1 MARLRYFQGST
12 LVETLVS
19 MTLILIIMGASFTAL
34 SGIAQSTKNQARFR
48 ASFIVKD
55 ILANENPGSLKD
67 TSQAD
72 YGGFFIERELLP
84 FDDSS
89 ALRIMIINAL
99 TPDGKVIFSGRR
111 LVVADD
117 ELKPAIFDDEVI
129 NRK

>member
-1 MARLRYFQGST
+1 MARLRYFRGST

-34 SGIAQSTKNQARFR
+34 SGVVQSTKNEVRFR

-55 ILANENPGSLKD
+55 ILSNENPGSLKD

-72 YGGFFIERELLP
+72 YGGFFIEQELLP

-89 ALRIMIINAL
+89 ALRIMIINAV

-111 LVVADD
+111 LVVTDD
-117 ELKPAIFDDEVI
+117 ELKPVLIDDVVV